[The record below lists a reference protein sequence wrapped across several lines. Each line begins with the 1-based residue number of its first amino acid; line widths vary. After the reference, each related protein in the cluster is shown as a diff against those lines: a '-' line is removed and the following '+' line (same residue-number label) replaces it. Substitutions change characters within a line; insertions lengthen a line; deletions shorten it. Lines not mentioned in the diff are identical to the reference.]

1 MNIQFF
7 LKIHDREGKVSAGEM
22 KIGIQKSIFNSLM
35 VFFFWFHRHVS
46 LVVSEKKLK
55 KKLTTWEVEVRNSQ
69 INF

>member
-35 VFFFWFHRHVS
+35 VFFFFGFIDMS
-46 LVVSEKKLK
+46 A
-55 KKLTTWEVEVRNSQ
+55 
-69 INF
+69 

>member
-35 VFFFWFHRHVS
+35 VFFFFWFHRHVS
-46 LVVSEKKLK
+46 LVVSEKKFK
-55 KKLTTWEVEVRNSQ
+55 KIDYLRS
-69 INF
+69 